1 MGMKINK
8 GLVVFAVLVGVAIG
22 TYMGINRHLE
32 TLRHQA
38 DARSKTIRSEYYAAA
53 ENGSPSDAGKA
64 KLKEVL
70 AEMAELCKWCSPTE
84 KQLLVE
90 RRMDGAFMLGDFDTA
105 IALVDELA
113 GYNENWKTG
122 VKAKIRAHVATLK
135 GDKAA
140 AFAAFA
146 DYTASLEK
154 EPDNMEEFDPYN
166 KVNWT
171 KQGLLGRNKKRL
183 AALAEELGNKEDA
196 AKLRKEATEYYK
208 AALVR
213 ADEDGEK
220 DTREVLEK
228 DAGDLL
234 K

>member
-1 MGMKINK
+1 MKINK
-8 GLVVFAVLVGVAIG
+8 GLVVSAVLVGVAIG
-22 TYMGINRHLE
+22 AYLGITRHME
-32 TLRHQA
+32 ALRHQA
-38 DARSKTIRSEYYAAA
+38 DERSKVVLREYYAAA
-53 ENGSPSDAGKA
+53 ENGAPSAEGKA
-64 KLKEVL
+64 KLVGVL
-70 AEMAELCKWCSPTE
+70 SEMAELCKRCSPAE
-84 KQLLVE
+84 KKLLVE
-90 RRMDGAFMLGDFDTA
+90 RRMDGAFILGDFDTA
-105 IALVDELA
+105 IALVDELT
-113 GYNENWKTG
+113 GYTENWKVG

-146 DYTASLEK
+146 DYTATLEK

-196 AKLRKEATEYYK
+196 AKLRKEAAEYYK

-213 ADEDGEK
+213 ADEDGED
-220 DTREVLEK
+220 DTRKVLEK

>member
-8 GLVVFAVLVGVAIG
+8 ALIVSAVLVGVAIG
-22 TYMGINRHLE
+22 TYMGINSHLE
-32 TLRHQA
+32 TLRRQA
-38 DARSKTIRSEYYAAA
+38 DERSKVVLREYYAAA
-53 ENGSPSDAGKA
+53 ENGAPSEEGKT
-64 KLKEVL
+64 KLVGIL
-70 AEMAELCKWCSPTE
+70 AEMAELCKRCSPGE
-84 KQLLVE
+84 KKLLVE
-90 RRMDGAFMLGDFDTA
+90 RRMDGAFILGDFDTA
-105 IALVDELA
+105 IALVDELT
-113 GYNENWKTG
+113 GYTDNWKVG

-135 GDKAA
+135 GNKAA
-140 AFAAFA
+140 AFAAFS
-146 DYTASLEK
+146 DYTATLEK

-183 AALAEELGNKEDA
+183 AALADELGNKEAA
-196 AKLRKEATEYYK
+196 AKLRQEATEAYK

-213 ADEDGEK
+213 ADEDGES